1 MYYQTT
7 YKSPVG
13 TLFLVSD
20 EDNLIGL
27 WLEGQKYFQATLK
40 EEPIVNDQI
49 EILQKTKSWLDRYF
63 KGEKPDIKEL
73 SLKPQGSLFRQEVWK
88 ILCEI
93 PYGEVTTYG
102 KIAKVVAQ
110 KLHKEKMSGQAVG
123 NAVGHNPISIIIP
136 CHRVVGTSGSLT
148 GYAGGIDKK
157 IELLKLEGI
166 DTSLYSRP
174 KTKKE
179 IVMKKYKAIIY
190 DIDGTLLDTLKMNM
204 YPLMKIIKEETG
216 EDWTFEQVLKFAS
229 YPGMK
234 VMEELK
240 VKDQEKTYARW
251 VQYVNDYEDKANL
264 YEGFEEVLEKFKE
277 KGIQQALVSSK
288 LREQYA
294 IDVVSKGIDQYM
306 AAVILEDDTS
316 FHKPHPEPLLKC
328 LEKLNLKAEEVL
340 YIGDAYSDYEAAKNA
355 HIDFGLA
362 KWGSVASQKIPA
374 TLSFDKPIDLLKL
387 IQ

>member
-40 EEPIVNDQI
+40 EEPVINDQI
-49 EILQKTKSWLDRYF
+49 EILQKTKSWLDHYF
-63 KGEKPDIKEL
+63 NGEKPDIKEL

-157 IELLKLEGI
+157 IALLKHEGV
-166 DTSLYSRP
+166 DMTRYFKP
-174 KTKKE
+174 K
-179 IVMKKYKAIIY
+179 
-190 DIDGTLLDTLKMNM
+190 
-204 YPLMKIIKEETG
+204 
-216 EDWTFEQVLKFAS
+216 
-229 YPGMK
+229 
-234 VMEELK
+234 
-240 VKDQEKTYARW
+240 AR
-251 VQYVNDYEDKANL
+251 
-264 YEGFEEVLEKFKE
+264 
-277 KGIQQALVSSK
+277 
-288 LREQYA
+288 
-294 IDVVSKGIDQYM
+294 
-306 AAVILEDDTS
+306 
-316 FHKPHPEPLLKC
+316 
-328 LEKLNLKAEEVL
+328 
-340 YIGDAYSDYEAAKNA
+340 
-355 HIDFGLA
+355 
-362 KWGSVASQKIPA
+362 
-374 TLSFDKPIDLLKL
+374 
-387 IQ
+387 